1 MKTENKCFDLKPE
14 QLKLLKKGDKLKQIF
29 EEQIALQERLGTM
42 ALYRKTNLKGK
53 VEYVKDNII
62 HLGMELAEMLE
73 RLPFKHWKK
82 YSKEFEKDW
91 ESDEQR
97 VETIFEYIDALHF
110 FLNIGIILG
119 FSVEEV
125 YYYYMSKNRE
135 NFKRQE
141 RGY

>member
-135 NFKRQE
+135 NFERQN